1 MNTQFHWNS
10 HELWEIQGSVD
21 LVHPWEFSYPIG
33 NQGEVRIPRG
43 SGKSEGVSDFQ
54 NPMGFPMAV
63 PIYSERSGAPIIIL
77 DV

>member
-1 MNTQFHWNS
+1 MGI
-10 HELWEIQGSVD
+10 LI
-21 LVHPWEFSYPIG
+21 PIWKSKG
-33 NQGEVRIPRG
+33 VRIPRG
-43 SGKSEGVSDFQ
+43 SGKSKKVSDFQ

>member
-21 LVHPWEFSYPIG
+21 LEHPWEFSYLIK
-33 NQGEVRIPRG
+33 NY
-43 SGKSEGVSDFQ
+43 KGVSDFQ